1 MSETKTIYER
11 LSAATVS
18 GDLSQ
23 CAERV
28 ADVDYLTA
36 AGVAGSRYGLGG
48 AALRLDL
55 TQDRNDLGPAILAT
69 MQLVGEIASKRGWS
83 MHAQKRK
90 RIAYAVLLHYLSPAC
105 PECKGRGMIGVDR
118 DKPGEYRPRVCSACD
133 GSGKRPIQRKH
144 QREIREV
151 LYIFERR
158 KEIIEGTIRKLM
170 RGA

>member
-1 MSETKTIYER
+1 MSETKTIHER

-23 CAERV
+23 CAERI

-36 AGVAGSRYGLGG
+36 AGVAGSRHGLGS
-48 AALRLDL
+48 AVLRLDL
-55 TQDRNDLGPAILAT
+55 TQDRSDLGPAILAT
-69 MQLVGEIASKRGWS
+69 IKLVSEIAAKRGWP

-90 RIAYAVLLHYLSPAC
+90 RIAYAVLLHHLSPAC
-105 PECKGRGMIGVDR
+105 PECKGRGMVGMDR
-118 DKPGEYRPRVCSACD
+118 DRPGEYKPRVCNSCG

-151 LYIFERR
+151 LHVLDRR
-158 KEIIEGTIRKLM
+158 RDVIEGTIRKLM
-170 RGA
+170 RSA